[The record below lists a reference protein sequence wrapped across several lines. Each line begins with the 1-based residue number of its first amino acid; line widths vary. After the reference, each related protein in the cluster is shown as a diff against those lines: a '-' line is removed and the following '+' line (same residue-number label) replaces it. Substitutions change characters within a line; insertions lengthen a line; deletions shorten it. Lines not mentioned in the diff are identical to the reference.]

1 MIYRNLVG
9 EKLSQLELKY
19 KHTNALIG
27 LGDSGKSDEEL
38 FSKLQSHLSILYDE
52 LEGYVSQHPAFKKT
66 LKPWSE
72 GADNTFIDK
81 MIEYTSEAGVGPMA
95 SVAGAFADEL
105 LDVIREHTDVA
116 FVENGGD
123 VALQSREESTVM
135 IHPGWRGFNSKVS
148 LRMPPGRWGIA
159 SSSGLLGPSLS
170 LGQAQMV
177 SVVAE
182 NSVRADSFATAIV
195 NQVVPGCDPS
205 EILSRYDTLEAV
217 SIIWNG
223 KMWYRGDF
231 ALSLV

>member
-1 MIYRNLVG
+1 MIYRSLVG
-9 EKLSQLELKY
+9 GRFSHLELKY

-27 LGDSGKSDEEL
+27 FGHLESGSGEL
-38 FSKLQSHLSILYDE
+38 FSKLQSHLTTLYNE
-52 LEGYVSQHPAFKKT
+52 LEAYVSQHPAFKTT

-72 GADNTFIDK
+72 GANNTFIDK
-81 MIEYTSEAGVGPMA
+81 MIKYTSEAGVGPMA
-95 SVAGAFADEL
+95 SVAGGFADEL
-105 LDVIREHTDVA
+105 LDIIHEHTDVA

-135 IHPGWRGFNSKVS
+135 IHPGWRSFNSKVS
-148 LRMPPGRWGIA
+148 LRIPPGRWGIA

-170 LGQAQMV
+170 LGKAQMV

-182 NSVRADSFATAIV
+182 NSVRADSFATAIA

-205 EILSRYDTLEAV
+205 EIVSGYSTLEAV
-217 SIIWNG
+217 AIIWNE